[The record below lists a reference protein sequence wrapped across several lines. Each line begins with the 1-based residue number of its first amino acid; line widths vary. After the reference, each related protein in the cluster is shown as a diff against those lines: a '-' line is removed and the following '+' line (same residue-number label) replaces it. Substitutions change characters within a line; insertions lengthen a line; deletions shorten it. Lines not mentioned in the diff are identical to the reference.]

1 MKTVLD
7 TTTSWLWFPSIAEYK
22 NGELRL
28 VLEEGQIQNKLQSV
42 EVAPGAVIENLSA
55 IEIPLT
61 SRRVE
66 VHFTDVR
73 LIQIYDEVAHKAH
86 PAETRDSGIVAMH
99 HNSELVRWLCES
111 TKLMH
116 IIPGELFHYSV
127 ETAEDFY
134 HVITRE
140 HPAVHEID
148 V

>member
-7 TTTSWLWFPSIAEYK
+7 TTTSWLWFPAIAEYK
-22 NGELRL
+22 NRELRL
-28 VLEEGQIQNKLQSV
+28 VLEEGAIQNQLQSV
-42 EVAPGAVIENLSA
+42 EVAPGAILENLRA
-55 IEIPLT
+55 IEVSQT

-99 HNSELVRWLCES
+99 HDSELVRWLCES

-116 IIPGELFHYSV
+116 TIPGELFHYSV

-140 HPAVHEID
+140 HPAVCEID